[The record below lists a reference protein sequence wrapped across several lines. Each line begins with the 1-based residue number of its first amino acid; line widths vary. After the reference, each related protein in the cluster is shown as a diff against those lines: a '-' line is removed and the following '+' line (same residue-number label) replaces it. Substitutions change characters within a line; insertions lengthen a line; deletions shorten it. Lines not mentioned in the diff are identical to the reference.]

1 MMAISASFTR
11 RIRNDFSSLSAS
23 CPAVA
28 ENRKNGRMKTA
39 CARFERVLASNR
51 LMPAAWNATSM
62 IRAFLK
68 TLSLKAPRNWVRKN
82 GRKRLCLSSSYWL
95 CRLISPRL
103 PRSIGSAPGAAG
115 RLLLAHGEVYDARRQ
130 ITSHENAAW
139 ENENVRAHPSLRS
152 RARAARPHEE
162 GEPVRGDQSAPR
174 GDREAQPR
182 GQRLLHR
189 RRREGARLGARGGSR
204 DEKAREAGGPARR
217 AFSSRLPPRAPRRA
231 PSRRR
236 RCRRR

>member
-11 RIRNDFSSLSAS
+11 RIRNDFSSVSAS

-28 ENRKNGRMKTA
+28 ENR
-39 CARFERVLASNR
+39 
-51 LMPAAWNATSM
+51 
-62 IRAFLK
+62 
-68 TLSLKAPRNWVRKN
+68 
-82 GRKRLCLSSSYWL
+82 RKRLCPSSSYWL
-95 CRLISPRL
+95 CRLISLRL

-152 RARAARPHEE
+152 RARAAHPHEE
-162 GEPVRGDQSAPR
+162 GGPVRGDPSAPR

-204 DEKAREAGGPARR
+204 DE
-217 AFSSRLPPRAPRRA
+217 
-231 PSRRR
+231 
-236 RCRRR
+236 